1 MGRRCLLSY
10 LMLLMD
16 DVESGRDVG
25 EGDVAPAGLRQD
37 EVAFTAQLNQ
47 SHDVQKTSRDLV
59 TRSIYNECDRSA
71 HLQRNGVREYSPH
84 LKLGALVI
92 IG

>member
-25 EGDVAPAGLRQD
+25 KGDVAPAGLRQD

-47 SHDVQKTSRDLV
+47 CHDVQTWLRGAYTTSVTDLR
-59 TRSIYNECDRSA
+59 TYR
-71 HLQRNGVREYSPH
+71 GRE
-84 LKLGALVI
+84 
-92 IG
+92 